1 MNVLNTDAS
10 DLAEVV
16 NLVFGVY
23 LLRFGLIALGVL
35 AVIGLLA
42 LIIRRRRR
50 RGQNVSA
57 AVPTVVEWIAD
68 NGLGEKA
75 GKVVRKVWTDDVRR
89 QIDRG

>member
-1 MNVLNTDAS
+1 MNMLNTDAS
-10 DLAEVV
+10 DLAEVI

-42 LIIRRRRR
+42 LWIRRRRR
-50 RGQNVSA
+50 RGQTVSA

-75 GKVVRKVWTDDVRR
+75 GKVVRKAWTDGVRR
-89 QIDRG
+89 EIDR